1 MKTARVLAFVL
12 VGIGAITSAVVFG
25 QVRDQSAELMDQY
38 RKAQKDEDKKEIRK
52 KLADELGKQ
61 FDAHMEQQQ
70 KELAALEKQINELKN
85 IMKKRQEAKTTII
98 DRRID
103 QLSQDAEGLGW
114 TAPGSP
120 QHVGLWGRPT
130 PYYRSSSATDSVP
143 VGANRAPIKV
153 EH

>member
-1 MKTARVLAFVL
+1 L
-12 VGIGAITSAVVFG
+12 
-25 QVRDQSAELMDQY
+25 QDQSYQLVQQYVKAE
-38 RKAQKDEDKKEIRK
+38 KEEDKKEIRK
-52 KLADELGKQ
+52 KLADALGKQ
-61 FDAHMEQQQ
+61 FDTHMEQQQ
-70 KELAALEKQINELKN
+70 KELADLERQMAELQN
-85 IMKKRQEAKTTII
+85 LLKKRQEAKTTII
-98 DRRID
+98 DRRLD
-103 QLSQDAEGLGW
+103 QLIQDAEGLGW